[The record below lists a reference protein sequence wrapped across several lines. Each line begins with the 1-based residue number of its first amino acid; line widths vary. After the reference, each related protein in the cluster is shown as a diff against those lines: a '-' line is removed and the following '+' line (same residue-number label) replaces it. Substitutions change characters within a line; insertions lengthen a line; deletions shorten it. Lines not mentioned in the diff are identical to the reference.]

1 MLRSN
6 SPMFPI
12 VLLRLPD
19 VLVLKSL
26 CVLRN
31 PTGDTNFQNTNEP
44 LLPLMG
50 TDTCGHLSVKIPGLL
65 KLELTGFEYP
75 DQSC

>member
-1 MLRSN
+1 MPWS
-6 SPMFPI
+6 SSSMVPI
-12 VLLRLPD
+12 VLLKLPD

-31 PTGDTNFQNTNEP
+31 PTGDTNSHNTNEP

-50 TDTCGHLSVKIPGLL
+50 TDTCGHCENTRSSQ
-65 KLELTGFEYP
+65 TGADRF
-75 DQSC
+75 

>member
-50 TDTCGHLSVKIPGLL
+50 TDTCGHRVCENIRSSQIGADR
-65 KLELTGFEYP
+65 F
-75 DQSC
+75 